1 MRSNA
6 QTIMNQPQSSSKKL
20 GQGFLAVFWLL
31 LLVILT
37 WSFSDKGPE
46 SAMEYS
52 NDGDVQ
58 AGIAKIK
65 RSRNGHYLALGEI
78 NQETVVFL
86 VDTGAT
92 TVAVPLHI
100 AKKIGLK
107 LGMEM
112 LMSTANG
119 TSKAYATT
127 IDSLVIGS
135 IHLRQVRATIAPNID
150 GDEIL
155 LGMSALK
162 QLEFSQSGNT
172 LTLIDRKVVPQSR

>member
-1 MRSNA
+1 
-6 QTIMNQPQSSSKKL
+6 MNQPQSSAKKI
-20 GQGFLAVFWLL
+20 GQSFLAVFWLL

-37 WSFSDKGPE
+37 WYFSDSGPE
-46 SAMEYS
+46 NAMEYS
-52 NDGDVQ
+52 SDGDIQ
-58 AGIAKIK
+58 AGMATIK

-78 NQETVVFL
+78 NQETVVFM

-92 TVAVPLHI
+92 TVAVPYHV
-100 AKKIGLK
+100 AQRIGLK
-107 LGMEM
+107 PGREM

-119 TSKAYATT
+119 TTKAYATT

-135 IHLRQVRATIAPNID
+135 IQLRQVRATIAPNID

-172 LTLIDRKVVPQSR
+172 LTLIDRKVAR